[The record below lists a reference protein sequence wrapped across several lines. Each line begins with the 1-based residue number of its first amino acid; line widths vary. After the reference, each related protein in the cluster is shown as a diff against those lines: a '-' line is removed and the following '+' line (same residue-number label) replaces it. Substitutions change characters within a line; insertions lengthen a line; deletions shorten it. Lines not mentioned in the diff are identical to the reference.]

1 MSEHPLSSITKSHI
15 TNGLR
20 GTGNKR
26 MGSFRTDNLY
36 GGIGLCFDNNEDEI
50 RYGRLMLAVEE
61 IGGDI
66 IFRSTHNF
74 KERHVEERM
83 LREGEFRLKLDAIE
97 SFADKFIS
105 DIQRAIS
112 ESKEQ

>member
-1 MSEHPLSSITKSHI
+1 MFEHPLSSITKSHI
-15 TNGLR
+15 MSALR

-26 MGSFRTDNLY
+26 MGSFRADNLH
-36 GGIGLCFDNNEDEI
+36 GGTGLCFDNNEDEL

-66 IFRSTHNF
+66 IFRSTYNF
-74 KERHVEERM
+74 KERHIEERM
-83 LREGEFRLKLDAIE
+83 LRENEFRLKPDVIE

-105 DIQRAIS
+105 DIQRAIT

>member
-15 TNGLR
+15 TNCLR

-36 GGIGLCFDNNEDEI
+36 GGIGLGFDNNEGEI

-83 LREGEFRLKLDAIE
+83 LREGEFRLKQDAIE